1 MLLDAISSQQ
11 LDNGFF
17 NKAGMEFDWTII
29 PNKAWVRNC
38 NERSLIALRN
48 HIKHKTGGTNGRLPI
63 TNTLRSLIFPAGM
76 MWNCRSRR
84 KSGSHWHSAT
94 LSIEP
99 VDLYAGQLKI
109 LHFNSSE
116 KSKEWTNITDNLDIP
131 VVLKDR
137 MVTFQIKISEGK
149 IKMFSVYL

>member
-1 MLLDAISSQQ
+1 M
-11 LDNGFF
+11 
-17 NKAGMEFDWTII
+17 
-29 PNKAWVRNC
+29 
-38 NERSLIALRN
+38 
-48 HIKHKTGGTNGRLPI
+48 
-63 TNTLRSLIFPAGM
+63 
-76 MWNCRSRR
+76 
-84 KSGSHWHSAT
+84 T

-131 VVLKDR
+131 VVPKDG
-137 MVTFQIKISEGK
+137 MVTFQIKISAGK